1 MRNRGWYISRFFG
14 EEEFS
19 LHGMQENILAWCPS
33 RKGEPQTFPQE
44 CHIPYNVSYPE
55 VLIAIKAYSGWL
67 ENALENEIE
76 KTAEMHNEI
85 GNTVALGDTAPDS
98 STRADG
104 SVGGPK
110 VRWSYTPV
118 IHSSHDNT
126 AA

>member
-76 KTAEMHNEI
+76 KTAEMQNEI
-85 GNTVALGDTAPDS
+85 GHTAALGDAALES
-98 STRADG
+98 STRARG
-104 SVGGPK
+104 SVVGPT